1 MSELPLSLN
10 RPYSARIIMNA
21 RYRFPTL
28 CCALLTA
35 LTGNLP
41 LRAAEPAR
49 IIVPPVIETADETVY
64 ADRPYW
70 YKPGHP
76 LNPAESS
83 TIRTLPGFRTERILT
98 VPTEYGSFTALAVD
112 PQGRLLAASQH
123 EAGIYRIT
131 PPPIGDAG
139 AETKVEKLGGAA
151 TRLGW
156 SHGLLYAF
164 DSLYVTVSEGNNS
177 AKNGLHRLRDTDGDG
192 QFERSELLFELKG
205 GGEHGP
211 HGLVVG
217 PDGSSLHLMGGNGT
231 ALPSGINVR
240 RPVATEGID
249 RLMPPGFESGK
260 HSIEGWVLR
269 FDPDG
274 GNREL
279 MTSGLRNSFDLAFN
293 RVGDLFTFDSDG
305 EWDLGTPWYRPTR
318 ICHLV
323 GGGEFG
329 WRDGSAMWPE
339 YLEDSVAP
347 VVNIGPASPT
357 GVAFGYGTKFPA
369 KYQQAF
375 YACDWTFATIH
386 AIHLRPDGA
395 SYRAEVEEF
404 VGGSGLPVT
413 DIVAGSDGALYFA
426 VGGRRLGSAV
436 YRVRYVGEENTA
448 AVGGVPELP
457 PTEHELRALRREL
470 ESLHGREDRA
480 MIEKVWPHLGHAD
493 RVIRFAARV
502 ALEAQPVTGW
512 RERALAEANPNA
524 SLTALLALARQGSAA
539 DQQRVIEKLNGLAWG
554 SFSTGQKLRA
564 LRAYE
569 FALARDGEAIAS
581 TRSATTQQ
589 LRGHFPD
596 DDGFVNRELSR
607 LLCFLGDTSMI
618 APLLERMA
626 ADTGDRPLLGSG
638 YFVRNPKYGEA
649 VRDMLESAPR
659 IERMHFA
666 QMLLWL
672 DDGWTTEQR
681 QRYFALIADAVAN
694 SRGGHQYREFW
705 GRIRETALNQI
716 PENQRKEFESIEA
729 AAPQLAEGLP
739 VAKGPGRDWTLE
751 QALAVVGRGLNERDN
766 QQGREMFAA
775 AACVLC
781 HQINGEGGAVG
792 PDLSTVGQ
800 RFTVRDILDATIHPS
815 KAISDQYQ
823 MTTLELADGRTL
835 SGRIVSRDERTTRI
849 ATELLRPTQ
858 STAVP
863 NEVIRKTRAE
873 PVSTMPSG
881 LLNALNED
889 ELLDLIA
896 YLVSGASR

>member
-1 MSELPLSLN
+1 
-10 RPYSARIIMNA
+10 MNA
-21 RYRFPTL
+21 SPRLFALSTL
-28 CCALLTA
+28 LVAVA
-35 LTGNLP
+35 GGRPLP
-41 LRAAEPAR
+41 AAEPAR
-49 IIVPPVIETADETVY
+49 IIVAPVIETADETVY

-76 LNPAESS
+76 LNPAESA
-83 TIRTLPGFRTERILT
+83 TIQTLPGFVAERILT
-98 VPTEYGSFTALAVD
+98 VPTEYGSFTALTVD

-123 EAGIYRIT
+123 EADIYRIT
-131 PPPIGDAG
+131 PPAFGDAG

-151 TRLGW
+151 ARLGW
-156 SHGLLYAF
+156 SHGLLHAF
-164 DSLYVTVSEGNNS
+164 DSLYVTVAEGNRTTPT
-177 AKNGLHRLRDTDGDG
+177 GLHRLRDTTGDG
-192 QFERSELLFELKG
+192 QFDQSELIIELKG

-217 PDGSSLHLMGGNGT
+217 PDGKSLYLMGGNGT
-231 ALPSGINVR
+231 ALPTNVNLR
-240 RPVATEGID
+240 RPVATEGFD
-249 RLMPPGFESGK
+249 RLLPPGFESAK
-260 HSIEGWVLR
+260 HSVEGWVLR

-279 MTSGLRNSFDLAFN
+279 LTSGLRNSYDLAFN
-293 RVGDLFTFDSDG
+293 QAGDLFTFDSDG

-329 WRDGSAMWPE
+329 WRNGSAMWPE

-375 YACDWTFATIH
+375 FACDWTFATIH
-386 AIHLRPDGA
+386 AIHLRPEGA

-413 DIVAGSDGALYFA
+413 DIVAGQDGALYFA
-426 VGGRRLGSAV
+426 VGGRRLGSAI

-448 AVGGVPELP
+448 PVNDVAEFSAREREL
-457 PTEHELRALRREL
+457 HALRREL
-470 ESLHGREDRA
+470 EALHGRVDRA
-480 MIEKVWPHLGHAD
+480 TIDKVWPRLGHAD
-493 RVIRFAARV
+493 RAIRFAARV
-502 ALEAQPVTGW
+502 ALEAQPVSEW
-512 RERALAEANPNA
+512 RQKALAETNA
-524 SLTALLALARQGSAA
+524 DTSLTTLLALARQGSPA
-539 DQQRVIEKLNGLAWG
+539 DQQRVIEKLNVLGWDALP
-554 SFSTGQKLRA
+554 TEQRLRT

-569 FALARDGEAIAS
+569 LALARGQDAVAR
-581 TRSATTQQ
+581 TRSATTQR
-589 LRGHFPD
+589 LRRHFPD
-596 DDGFVNRELSR
+596 PDGFVNRELAR
-607 LLCFLGDTSMI
+607 LLCFLGDTTMI
-618 APLLERMA
+618 EPLLDRMA

-638 YFVRNPKYGEA
+638 YFVRNPKYGAA

-659 IERMHFA
+659 IERMHYA

-672 DDGWTTEQR
+672 DDGWTSEQR
-681 QRYFALIADAVAN
+681 QRYFALIADAVAH

-705 GRIRETALNQI
+705 NRIRETALKQV
-716 PENQRKEFESIEA
+716 PEHQREQFEAIEA
-729 AAPQLAEGLP
+729 VPPQFAEGLP
-739 VAKGPGRDWTLE
+739 VAQGPGRDWTLE
-751 QALAVVGRGLNERDN
+751 EALEVVGRGLT
-766 QQGREMFAA
+766 GRNLENGRAMYAA
-775 AACVLC
+775 AGCALC
-781 HQINGEGGAVG
+781 HQINGEGGAIG
-792 PDLSTVGQ
+792 PDLSSLGQ

-835 SGRIVSRDERTTRI
+835 SGRIVARDEATIRI
-849 ATELLRPTQ
+849 ATDLMRPTQ
-858 STAVP
+858 SIAVP
-863 NEVIRKTRAE
+863 NGEVRRERAE

-889 ELLDLIA
+889 ELLDLVA
-896 YLVSGASR
+896 YLVAGGRN

>member
-1 MSELPLSLN
+1 MTACPRLLVLSTLLAAVTITQPLP
-10 RPYSARIIMNA
+10 
-21 RYRFPTL
+21 
-28 CCALLTA
+28 
-35 LTGNLP
+35 
-41 LRAAEPAR
+41 AAEPAK

-83 TIRTLPGFRTERILT
+83 TIQTLPGFVAERILT
-98 VPTEYGSFTALAVD
+98 VPTEYGSFTALTVD

-131 PPPIGDAG
+131 PPAIGDAN

-151 TRLGW
+151 TRMGW

-164 DSLYVTVSEGNNS
+164 DSLYVTVAEGNNTTPT
-177 AKNGLHRLRDTDGDG
+177 GLHRLRDTNGDG
-192 QFERSELLFELKG
+192 QFDQSELILELKG

-217 PDGSSLHLMGGNGT
+217 PDGKSLHLMGGNST
-231 ALPSGINVR
+231 PLPTDVKAR
-240 RPVATEGID
+240 RPVATEGIN
-249 RLMPPGFESGK
+249 RLLPPGFESAK

-279 MTSGLRNSFDLAFN
+279 LTSGLRNSYDLAFN
-293 RVGDLFTFDSDG
+293 LAGDLFTFDSDG

-329 WRDGSAMWPE
+329 WRNGSAMWPE

-357 GVAFGYGTKFPA
+357 GVAFGYATKFPA
-369 KYQQAF
+369 KYQQAL

-386 AIHLRPDGA
+386 AIHLRPEGA

-413 DIVAGSDGALYFA
+413 DIVAGQDGALYFA

-448 AVGGVPELP
+448 PVDGVAAMPPKEREL
-457 PTEHELRALRREL
+457 HALRREL

-480 MIEKVWPHLGHAD
+480 TIDKVWPQLGHAD
-493 RVIRFAARV
+493 RAIRFAARV
-502 ALEAQPVTGW
+502 ALEAQPVVEWTQ
-512 RERALAEANPNA
+512 RALAESNPDA
-524 SLTALLALARQGSAA
+524 ALTALLALARQGSEVN
-539 DQQRVIEKLNGLAWG
+539 QSRVIEKLNALDWETL
-554 SFSTGQKLRA
+554 STNQRLHTLRV
-564 LRAYE
+564 YE
-569 FALARDGEAIAS
+569 LALARGGEAVAS
-581 TRSATTQQ
+581 VRTGTTKR

-596 DDGFVNRELSR
+596 ADGFVNRELAR
-607 LLCFLGDTSMI
+607 LLCFLGDTTMI
-618 APLLERMA
+618 APLLELMA

-638 YFVRNPKYGEA
+638 YFTRNPKYGEA

-659 IERMHFA
+659 IERMHYA

-681 QRYFALIADAVAN
+681 KRYFTSIADAVAN

-705 GRIRETALNQI
+705 NRIRETALKHI
-716 PENQRKEFESIEA
+716 PERQREAFEAIEA
-729 AAPQLAEGLP
+729 APPQFAEGLP

-751 QALAVVGRGLNERDN
+751 EALEVVGRGLA
-766 QQGREMFAA
+766 GRNLENGRAMYAA
-775 AACVLC
+775 AGCALC
-781 HQINGEGGAVG
+781 HQINGEGGAIG
-792 PDLSTVGQ
+792 PDLSSLGQ

-835 SGRIVSRDERTTRI
+835 SGRIVARDEVTIRI
-849 ATELLRPTQ
+849 ATELMRPTQ
-858 STAVP
+858 SISVS
-863 NEVIRKTRAE
+863 NQQVRRERAE

-889 ELLDLIA
+889 ELLDLVA
-896 YLVSGASR
+896 YLVAGGRN

>member
-1 MSELPLSLN
+1 
-10 RPYSARIIMNA
+10 MNA
-21 RYRFPTL
+21 PHRRFL
-28 CCALLTA
+28 LVALLVA
-35 LTGNLP
+35 RAEYQPLP
-41 LRAAEPAR
+41 AAEPSK

-83 TIRTLPGFRTERILT
+83 TIITRPGFQAERILN
-98 VPTEYGSFTALAVD
+98 VPTEYGSFTALTVD

-131 PPPIGDAG
+131 PPAIGDAN

-151 TRLGW
+151 ARMGW
-156 SHGLLYAF
+156 SHGLLHAF
-164 DSLYVTVSEGNNS
+164 DSLYVTVAEGSNV
-177 AKNGLHRLRDTDGDG
+177 AKTGLHRLRDTDGDG
-192 QFERSELLFELKG
+192 QFDQSELIIELKG

-217 PDGSSLHLMGGNGT
+217 PNGKSLHLMGGNGT
-231 ALPSGINVR
+231 ALPPDVNVR

-260 HSIEGWVLR
+260 PSVEGWVLR

-279 MTSGLRNSFDLAFN
+279 MTSGLRNSYDLAFN
-293 RVGDLFTFDSDG
+293 QAGDLFTFDSDG

-323 GGGEFG
+323 SGGEFG
-329 WRDGSAMWPE
+329 WRGGSAMWPE

-357 GVAFGYGTKFPA
+357 GVVFGYGTKFPA
-369 KYQQAF
+369 KYQQAL

-386 AIHLRPDGA
+386 AIHLRPEGA

-413 DIVAGSDGALYFA
+413 DVVAGKDGALYFT
-426 VGGRRLGSAV
+426 VGGRRLGSAI

-448 AVGGVPELP
+448 AINGVPELP
-457 PTEHELRALRREL
+457 PKERELHALRREL
-470 ESLHGREDRA
+470 ESLHGRQDA
-480 MIEKVWPHLGHAD
+480 ATIDQAWPHLGHPD
-493 RVIRFAARV
+493 RAIRFAARV
-502 ALEAQPVTGW
+502 ALEAQPVADW
-512 RERALAEANPNA
+512 RERALAAQ
-524 SLTALLALARQGSAA
+524 SIDFTHLALLALARQGSAE
-539 DQQRVIEKLNGLAWG
+539 DQREVLSRLNQLTWQ
-554 SFSTGQKLRA
+554 FSSSARRLRA
-564 LRAYE
+564 LRIYE
-569 FALARDGEAIAS
+569 LALARGGER
-581 TRSATTQQ
+581 TFGERSNAREH
-589 LRGHFPD
+589 LRPLFPNRD
-596 DDGFVNRELSR
+596 PAVNRELAR
-607 LLCFLGDTSMI
+607 LLCFLGDTSI
-618 APLLERMA
+618 IEPLLERMA

-659 IERMHFA
+659 MERMHYA

-672 DDGWTTEQR
+672 DHGWTTDQR
-681 QRYFALIADAVAN
+681 RRYFTSIADAVAN

-705 GRIRETALNQI
+705 GRIRETALNQT
-716 PENQRKEFESIEA
+716 PESQREEFKSIEA

-751 QALAVVGRGLNERDN
+751 AALAAVGGGLNGRDVKR
-766 QQGREMFAA
+766 GREMFAA
-775 AACVLC
+775 AGCVLC

-823 MTTLELADGRTL
+823 MTTLELADGKTL

-849 ATELLRPTQ
+849 ATELLRPTK

-863 NEVIRKTRAE
+863 NESIRRTRAE

-881 LLNALNED
+881 LLNALNEE
-889 ELLDLIA
+889 ELLDLLA
-896 YLVSGASR
+896 YLVAAGGSK